1 MEKLEIDN
9 ISKLLKIRNPNSHKG
24 DFGHGLLI
32 AGSQQKMGAAIIAAK
47 ACLRSGAG
55 LLTVVIPKEERNALF
70 STIPEAM
77 LHFREDP
84 IDFSKYNCLAIGPG
98 LAKDEAANKLLQSVL
113 SEVKYPIII
122 DADALNMIALN
133 KDLLLQTPKNSI
145 LTPHQKEFDR
155 LFGNHSST
163 EERTEKAIQKAKEY
177 NCIIILKG
185 HETVITDGKNSFK
198 NTTGN
203 SGLAKGGSGDA
214 LTGIILAFLAQGY
227 EPLNASKLAVFLHGL
242 SADLTLENQS
252 EESMIISDVI
262 DNLGKAIKKIQ
273 SKIK

>member
-77 LHFREDP
+77 LHFRAEP
-84 IDFSKYNCLAIGPG
+84 IDFPKYNSLAIGPG
-98 LAKDEAANKLLQSVL
+98 LAQDETANKLLQSVL
-113 SEVKYPIII
+113 SEVKYPIIV

-133 KDLLLQTPKNSI
+133 KDLLLQLPKNSI
-145 LTPHQKEFDR
+145 LTPHPKEFDR

-163 EERTEKAIQKAKEY
+163 EERIETAIQKAKEY

-227 EPLNASKLAVFLHGL
+227 EPVNASKLAVFLHGL
-242 SADLTLENQS
+242 SADITLENQS

-262 DNLGKAIKKIQ
+262 QNLGKAIKKMQ

>member
-77 LHFREDP
+77 LHFRAEP
-84 IDFSKYNCLAIGPG
+84 IDFPKYNSLAIGPG
-98 LAKDEAANKLLQSVL
+98 LAQDETANKLLQSVL
-113 SEVKYPIII
+113 SEVKYPIIV
-122 DADALNMIALN
+122 DADALNIIALN
-133 KDLLLQTPKNSI
+133 KDLLLQIPKNSI
-145 LTPHQKEFDR
+145 LTPHPKEFDR

-163 EERTEKAIQKAKEY
+163 EERIETAIQKAKEY
-177 NCIIILKG
+177 NCIIVLKG
-185 HETVITDGKNSFK
+185 HKTVITDGKNSFK

-227 EPLNASKLAVFLHGL
+227 EPVNASKLAVFLHGL
-242 SADLTLENQS
+242 SADITLENQS

-262 DNLGKAIKKIQ
+262 ENLGKAIKKIQ

>member
-1 MEKLEIDN
+1 M
-9 ISKLLKIRNPNSHKG
+9 KIRKPNSHKG

-55 LLTVVIPKEERNALF
+55 LLTVVILKEERNALF
-70 STIPEAM
+70 SSIPEAM

-98 LAKDEAANKLLQSVL
+98 LAQDEAANKLLHSVL
-113 SEVKYPIII
+113 SEVKYPIIV
-122 DADALNMIALN
+122 DADALNIIALN
-133 KDLLLQTPKNSI
+133 KDLLLQIPKNSI
-145 LTPHQKEFDR
+145 LTPHPKEFDR

-163 EERTEKAIQKAKEY
+163 EERIETAIQKAKEY

-198 NTTGN
+198 NITGN
-203 SGLAKGGSGDA
+203 SGLAKGFSGDA

-227 EPLNASKLAVFLHGL
+227 EPVNASKLAVFLHGL
-242 SADLTLENQS
+242 SADITLENQS

-262 DNLGKAIKKIQ
+262 ENLGKAIKKIQ

>member
-77 LHFREDP
+77 LHFRAEP
-84 IDFSKYNCLAIGPG
+84 IDFPKYNSLAIGPG
-98 LAKDEAANKLLQSVL
+98 LAQDETANKLLQSVL
-113 SEVKYPIII
+113 SEVKYPIIV

-133 KDLLLQTPKNSI
+133 KDLLLQIPINSI
-145 LTPHQKEFDR
+145 LTPHPKEFDR

-163 EERTEKAIQKAKEY
+163 EERIETAIQKAKEY
-177 NCIIILKG
+177 NCIIVLKG
-185 HETVITDGKNSFK
+185 HKTVITDGKNSFK

-227 EPLNASKLAVFLHGL
+227 EPVNASKLAVFLHGL
-242 SADLTLENQS
+242 SADITLENQS

-262 DNLGKAIKKIQ
+262 ENLGKAIKKIQ

>member
-55 LLTVVIPKEERNALF
+55 LLTVVILKEERNALF

-77 LHFREDP
+77 LHFRAEP
-84 IDFSKYNCLAIGPG
+84 IDFPKYNSLAIGPG
-98 LAKDEAANKLLQSVL
+98 LAQDETANKLLQSVL
-113 SEVKYPIII
+113 SEVKYPIIV

-133 KDLLLQTPKNSI
+133 KDLLLQIPINSI
-145 LTPHQKEFDR
+145 LTPHPKEFDR

-163 EERTEKAIQKAKEY
+163 EERIETAIQKAKEY
-177 NCIIILKG
+177 NCIIVLKG

-227 EPLNASKLAVFLHGL
+227 EPVNASKLAVFLHGL
-242 SADLTLENQS
+242 SADITLENQS

-262 DNLGKAIKKIQ
+262 ENLGKAIKKIQ